1 MKQHTPEEMFFF
13 GAEAMRAEAAARL
26 MVAGE
31 MGLVQK
37 LLVMPLPK
45 FQIPERMELP
55 AIPALPRRLDIEPSP
70 IRTVPI
76 PDAEPATACRVIDG
90 RPDEGCESCQ

>member
-13 GAEAMRAEAAARL
+13 GVEAMRAEAAARL

-31 MGLVQK
+31 LELVKK
-37 LLVMPLPK
+37 LLAMPQPK
-45 FQIPERMELP
+45 FQIPETMELP
-55 AIPALPRRLDIEPSP
+55 AIPALPRRLDIGPSP
-70 IRTVPI
+70 IRTIPI

-90 RPDEGCESCQ
+90 RPDPECEACQ